1 MDVVVRQPRILLA
14 AFLLLFYACTSR
26 PKPGEQP
33 EQVSANAMN
42 SAVADYIEL
51 RANVDSL
58 RADSIPLAY
67 LVQSYYQQRAF
78 KPVWTDTGTW
88 RKPADSLWFFSQQ
101 VEDWGLLPEHYP
113 IASLARVHENLR
125 DSVHRL
131 EPASW
136 AEAELWWT
144 SQFFLLTHDL
154 WKGRLAIDS
163 AVLRSDSA
171 DSHQPYHA
179 LLDRV
184 LEGESLSTLWASIE
198 PPHADYWALKQSIP
212 TFVDSM
218 DRSSYTFVTYPFKK
232 GDAADSLFFVKTFMK
247 RLSESKC
254 WSKSQLPD
262 TTEFHEAIRCYQRKK
277 GLKADGQ
284 ISRSLI
290 GALNTNDQERFRRL
304 NITLDRYRQLPRK
317 RPDLYI
323 QVNLPAFRLR
333 VMQADTLVLESRV
346 IIGKPGTPT
355 PTLQSK
361 ITNMVTYPTWTV
373 PTSIISK
380 EYLPKLK
387 NNPAYLSRIG
397 LKLLDSKGQ
406 PVDPYSVNWSKYSK
420 GIPYKVMQGSGDN
433 NALGVLK
440 FNFDNPYAVY
450 LHDTNQRSLFKNSSR
465 AYSHGCVRVQEWE
478 KLAFFLAQNDSINV
492 GSVDSLRYTTDSIR
506 NWIAAKQ
513 HRRIQVQEAVPLFIE
528 YFSCG
533 VESGKLRFYE
543 DIYGSDQDLRAKQ
556 AKLF

>member
-1 MDVVVRQPRILLA
+1 MDVVVRYHRILLVA
-14 AFLLLFYACTSR
+14 CLLLLHACSSH

-33 EQVSANAMN
+33 EQAAPDAMN
-42 SAVADYIEL
+42 NAVADYVEL
-51 RANVDSL
+51 RAEIDSL

-67 LVQSYYQQRAF
+67 LVQSYYEQRDF
-78 KPVWTDTGTW
+78 QPVWTDTGTW
-88 RKPADSLWFFSQQ
+88 KKSADSLLFFSQQ
-101 VEDWGLLPEHYP
+101 VEYWGLIPANYP
-113 IASLARVHENLR
+113 IQQLNRVYQQLQ

-131 EPASW
+131 EPVSW

-163 AVLRSDSA
+163 AILRADSA
-171 DSHQPYHA
+171 DAHHSFHA

-184 LEGESLSTLWASIE
+184 ANGESLSLLWASIE
-198 PPHADYWALKQSIP
+198 PVNPNYWALKQAVP
-212 TFVDSM
+212 AFVDSM
-218 DRSSYTFVTYPFKK
+218 DRTEFTFVFYPYKK
-232 GDAADSLFFVKTFMK
+232 GNEADSILFVKSLMK
-247 RLSESKC
+247 RLAESKC
-254 WSKSQLPD
+254 WASADMPD
-262 TTEFHEAIRCYQRKK
+262 TSAYREAIRCYQRKK

-284 ISRSLI
+284 VSRSLI
-290 GALNTNDQERFRRL
+290 NLLNTHDHDRFHRL
-304 NITLDRYRQLPRK
+304 NITLDRYRLLPRQ
-317 RPDLYI
+317 RPELYI
-323 QVNLPAFRLR
+323 QVNLPAFMLR
-333 VMQADTLVLESRV
+333 VIQSDTLVLESRV

-387 NNPAYLSRIG
+387 NNPGYLSRIG

-450 LHDTNQRSLFKNSSR
+450 LHDTNQRSLFKNSNR

-478 KLAFFLAQNDSINV
+478 KLAFFLAQNDSLK
-492 GSVDSLRYTTDSIR
+492 SHSPDSLRYTSDSIR
-506 NWIAAKQ
+506 YWIAGKQ
-513 HRRIQVQEAVPLFIE
+513 HKRINVTEAVPLFIE

-533 VESGKLRFYE
+533 VEAGKLRFYE
-543 DIYGSDQDLRAKQ
+543 DIYGSDQALREKQ